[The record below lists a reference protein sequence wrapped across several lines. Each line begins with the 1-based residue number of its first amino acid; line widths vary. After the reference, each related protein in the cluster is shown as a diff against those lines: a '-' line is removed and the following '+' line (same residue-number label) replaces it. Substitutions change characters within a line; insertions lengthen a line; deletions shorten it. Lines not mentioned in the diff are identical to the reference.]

1 MNFNQLLQKLSY
13 GPLAE
18 LAIGGTGSGSVP
30 SENIPKLVHHTN
42 NALIALHTRFPLRLK
57 ILDLETVDG
66 VFEYFLRQRFALT
79 SGSTEI
85 HKYIKDSVLDPFT
98 GDLLKINSI
107 SDLNGCEVPLNKK
120 GNELSW
126 FTTGY
131 DSLRMYYPVTGTSYK
146 IEYRARHAALSVNP
160 DEDERELFQLAIPA
174 ELEPAL
180 VAHIASNVYGSM
192 SMEGALAKSQN
203 FMATYENEV
212 AIQENVNTWDQHH
225 TAENTAFERGGWV

>member
-1 MNFNQLLQKLSY
+1 MNFSELLQKLSY

-18 LAIGGTGSGSVP
+18 LAIGGTGSGTVP
-30 SENIPKLVHHTN
+30 SENIPKLAHHTN

-57 ILDLETVDG
+57 VLDLETVDG
-66 VFEYFLRQRFALT
+66 IYEYFLRRQFAT
-79 SGSTEI
+79 SSGSTEI
-85 HKYIKDSVLDPFT
+85 NKYIKDSMLAPFT

-107 SDLNGCEVPLNKK
+107 SDANGCSLPLNQK

-126 FTTGY
+126 FTSGY
-131 DSLRMYYPVTGTSYK
+131 DSLRMFYPVTGTVYK
-146 IEYRARHAALSVNP
+146 IEYRARHLALSVNP
-160 DEDERELFQLAIPA
+160 DNAEQESFQLSIPP

-180 VAHIASNVYGSM
+180 VAHIASGVYGSM

-225 TAENTAFERGGWV
+225 TAENAAFERGGWV